1 MFSAGGHQDG
11 RARCRSRWQGLLN
24 QDVSQEIIKL
34 RLFCFLKH
42 RHTFFMYFDSER
54 GKCANVLISRRLI
67 SPASLFV
74 LQITPISFRFSLT
87 VWETTRFKIIAWYK
101 QQWPVCKFIPGLRVA
116 AGNTHKHTNTRTH
129 THDERET
136 QSWNLKLQQSAAME
150 ATMKQDV
157 ILLVAYYWKYLK
169 MNSLLLTGET
179 RISFQLR
186 LVSYLVGQ
194 NFSKVFSCI
203 SFFFLFSFFLINC
216 QIKSAATVTTVRSQR
231 KRSQTCRENL
241 RSAGNSEKRKNRDA
255 RLNLAGTAWSDVSKR
270 NEVINL
276 PSYNIFIHQ
285 NVIFFTL
292 R

>member
-11 RARCRSRWQGLLN
+11 RARCRSCWQGLLN
-24 QDVSQEIIKL
+24 QGVSQEIIKL

-42 RHTFFMYFDSER
+42 KHTFFHVLWQR
-54 GKCANVLISRRLI
+54 GRCANVFISRRLI

-74 LQITPISFRFSLT
+74 LQITPICFCFSLT
-87 VWETTRFKIIAWYK
+87 VWETTRYKIIAWYK
-101 QQWPVCKFIPGLRVA
+101 QQWPVCKFIPGFRVA

-157 ILLVAYYWKYLK
+157 IFLVAYYRKYLK

-179 RISFQLR
+179 RISFQLQ

-194 NFSKVFSCI
+194 NFSKVFICV
-203 SFFFLFSFFLINC
+203 SFFFPFFFFS
-216 QIKSAATVTTVRSQR
+216 
-231 KRSQTCRENL
+231 
-241 RSAGNSEKRKNRDA
+241 
-255 RLNLAGTAWSDVSKR
+255 
-270 NEVINL
+270 
-276 PSYNIFIHQ
+276 
-285 NVIFFTL
+285 
-292 R
+292 